1 MIASQNDGT
10 VPCRIDTSNR
20 DRYQRLEVP
29 NRAGGCPRHD
39 FYMSDDLDA
48 EARGDAGT
56 PARRRLWGMCP
67 RTAAILWGRC
77 PCRRSAAC
85 AAVGNLSGFADL
97 GIPIRRIRAIIRGSK
112 PHPGHDPRNL

>member
-1 MIASQNDGT
+1 MMGLSPVGSMPVT
-10 VPCRIDTSNR
+10 RIDIKGWKFR
-20 DRYQRLEVP
+20 IVP
-29 NRAGGCPRHD
+29 GDCPRHD